1 MKDLKHYFVSP
12 KGDIKDAESDIIT
25 NNSSSCREAVT
36 RKLNSIKDKASN
48 GIVSGHSKK
57 KKRKRLESGDF
68 DDEKSADIE
77 NVSSTIIENKVSPHL
92 EKKKKTNVL
101 KRSNKKNLP
110 EVLTDSVVDV
120 SSSTPELPKKK
131 KLAES
136 DIIKKSK
143 TRRKSDRNLK
153 TEDNTSLLDDS
164 LKEEK
169 LNKVNSRNEKKVSL
183 KSEKGK
189 RDSNSSKENSICNS
203 ESEDKDLATPD
214 NNKSLLNYFCKVDK
228 LPEIEERPRIIK
240 VEAMVHVPSD
250 GGSTKFTPKSLRK
263 RKGGKKKD
271 LKIDY
276 DLITLEG
283 TESMEV
289 TESGEVL
296 QKFSHVEDIS
306 DMSQKSSTVEC
317 IGITEPTKEEVLEVK
332 ISSDEQDD
340 IVKERKKRK
349 LETDQEEKLSK
360 KKPAIAESDVI
371 FVKKF
376 QKEKPTVKSDET
388 DQEEKHPKK
397 KPAVAESDVIF
408 VKEFQKEMPKVKSDE
423 TDQEE
428 KVSKKKLAITESNVI
443 FVKEFQKEKPKVK
456 SDGTLASFF
465 LLGKKPSS
473 LTSEQKTAKKQ
484 FLSSGTPDPIK
495 RITATLSNAQGKEA
509 PFPDKS
515 HVLQKDRMNIMWNLF
530 PIKHNYCKDKE
541 AFGNPEWSS
550 ILPSQL
556 KFTKKVACE
565 VQSSNPTSFKDL
577 KKELNL
583 YPINCWYKE
592 LKRLRKGKENSMWT
606 ERYRPHLSST
616 FLANTRNICKLKGWL
631 SELKQNSRADS
642 CESSS
647 DEFVK
652 DNDKDSID
660 RKTVT
665 LLSGLPGT
673 GKTAAVYAI
682 AKEIGYHVLE
692 INASYYRSGKRIFNE
707 FSEAM
712 QSHKVGVSK
721 LNFSKVKK
729 KSEDPKRSLI
739 LVEDADLL
747 FEDDEGFVST
757 LINLAAGTK
766 RPIILIV
773 NNTQVKHLNKL
784 LNLCHASLQFTP
796 PSQDRLGSWLRTVSV
811 VEGFNICPIKAAELA
826 SMQDIRKSLLQLQFS
841 QEKISSRKSDLEES
855 IWEKIGEY
863 NLHQAKERKK
873 IKRHISSLAT
883 LDIIRQNKKNKGID
897 KPYWQSYPVD
907 STLTRECEESPEGSY
922 LDDYESYFLK
932 LMNVKPESRKFQPP
946 ECPRILNE
954 IEKTAFSMTNIL
966 SRRNNALDYWPSF
979 RQISRNEAHRL
990 ASHTKRNN
998 RYFNY
1003 LSSVGISGPPDFIQT
1018 LPTTFGST
1026 P

>member
-349 LETDQEEKLSK
+349 L
-360 KKPAIAESDVI
+360 
-371 FVKKF
+371 
-376 QKEKPTVKSDET
+376 
-388 DQEEKHPKK
+388 
-397 KPAVAESDVIF
+397 
-408 VKEFQKEMPKVKSDE
+408 E